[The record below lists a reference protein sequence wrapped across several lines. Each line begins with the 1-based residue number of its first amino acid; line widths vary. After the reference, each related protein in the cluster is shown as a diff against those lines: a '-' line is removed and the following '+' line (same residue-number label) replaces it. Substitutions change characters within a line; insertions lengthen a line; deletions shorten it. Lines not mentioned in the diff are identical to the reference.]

1 MGAEVIEVVERRR
14 RWPVETKLKVLDD
27 VLRSSASISAVAD
40 RHGVSRG
47 LVYQWLR
54 QVREGRLA
62 GLSVKPEAAA
72 FAPVR
77 VQPTTSQPATPPQ
90 PATGLARSPRAPR
103 RLSTSIEIALA
114 NGRVVKVEEGVDPV
128 ALAAIVAALDVGD
141 A

>member
-14 RWPVETKLKVLDD
+14 RWPVETKLKVLEE
-27 VLRSSASISAVAD
+27 VLRPGASISAVAD

-77 VQPTTSQPATPPQ
+77 VQPATSEPPAPPPAT
-90 PATGLARSPRAPR
+90 ALARSSATPR
-103 RLSTSIEIALA
+103 RRSTFIEIALA
-114 NGRVVKVEEGVDPV
+114 NGRVVKVEEGVDPA
-128 ALAAIVAALDVGD
+128 ALAAIVAALDVRT